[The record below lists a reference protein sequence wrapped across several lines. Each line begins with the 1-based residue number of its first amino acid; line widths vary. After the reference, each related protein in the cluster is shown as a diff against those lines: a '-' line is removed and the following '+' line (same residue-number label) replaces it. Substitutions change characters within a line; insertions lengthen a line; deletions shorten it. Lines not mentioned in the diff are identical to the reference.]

1 MKFSRIYFLS
11 LIHVWYFNTYI
22 ILLLETKLN
31 DVTQLKITD
40 INFSDNFILIGDDN
54 QKKIQINDKE
64 FFLHFQKFLND
75 H

>member
-1 MKFSRIYFLS
+1 MKFSWVYFQS

-64 FFLHFQKFLND
+64 FFLHF
-75 H
+75 

>member
-1 MKFSRIYFLS
+1 MKFSWIYFLS

-31 DVTQLKITD
+31 DVTKLKITD

-54 QKKIQINDKE
+54 QKKIQINDEE
-64 FFLHFQKFLND
+64 FFLHF
-75 H
+75 

>member
-1 MKFSRIYFLS
+1 MKFSWIYFLS

-64 FFLHFQKFLND
+64 FFLHF
-75 H
+75 